1 MPLKRLRL
9 TNLGPF
15 DEIEFDLD
23 EHVNVFTGP
32 NNSGKSTALM
42 ALGEIVVFPFGIP
55 RKLLRA
61 EAAEFAFEL
70 SPKGTVFKGHLPI
83 EI

>member
-15 DEIEFDLD
+15 DEIEFEFD

-32 NNSGKSTALM
+32 NNSGKSTALV
-42 ALGEIVVFPFGIP
+42 ALGEIAVYPFLMP
-55 RKLLRA
+55 SKLLRTETA
-61 EAAEFAFEL
+61 RVQ
-70 SPKGTVFKGHLPI
+70 SRV
-83 EI
+83 

>member
-15 DEIEFDLD
+15 DEIEFEFD

-32 NNSGKSTALM
+32 NNSGKSTVLT
-42 ALGEIVVFPFGIP
+42 ALGEIQVEC
-55 RKLLRA
+55 LRHDRH
-61 EAAEFAFEL
+61 
-70 SPKGTVFKGHLPI
+70 GRGDRLPDSLQDFDTPPVGAI
-83 EI
+83 GWLEQRD